1 VAGAGAG
8 VDSFLAMGP
17 QPSELVIRIADD
29 YAVVREGIRQF
40 LDREDDLEVVGE
52 ASTGDEAIALC
63 ERLQPDVALLDLR
76 LPGGQAQP
84 GARRPAAV
92 ARRHPSCLARSRVPA
107 PAAGT
112 RVGVSVQ
119 PV

>member
-17 QPSELVIRIADD
+17 QQSELVIADD

-119 PV
+119 AV